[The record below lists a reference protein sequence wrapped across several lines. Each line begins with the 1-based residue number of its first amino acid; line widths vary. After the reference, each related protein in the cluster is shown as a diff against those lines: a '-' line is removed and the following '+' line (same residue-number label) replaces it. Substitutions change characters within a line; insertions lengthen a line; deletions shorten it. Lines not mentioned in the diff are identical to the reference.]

1 MFFPADTSIHSFRFE
16 ATFDCPAD
24 HLSAV
29 AREFD
34 LMSTWNKLSLDPTI
48 LCEPSIYTSVVYA
61 GQWLPFPMHHSD
73 LVIHAHWADLAEVR
87 SNSCQ
92 DIEYTK
98 VFRLEFFE

>member
-1 MFFPADTSIHSFRFE
+1 M
-16 ATFDCPAD
+16 
-24 HLSAV
+24 

-48 LCEPSIYTSVVYA
+48 LSEPSIYTSVVYA

-87 SNSCQ
+87 STGRGFKFADFKNTRPECS
-92 DIEYTK
+92 IK
-98 VFRLEFFE
+98 I